1 MSIRA
6 MNCWAFK
13 SLAAR
18 QKETAQTRQAQA
30 GAKGMNMFENF
41 ETLQKIS
48 KDNVDTALKSFGAAS
63 KGIQAIA
70 SEVVDYQKK
79 SFEEGTAAM
88 EKLFGVRTLDK
99 AFEVQ
104 TEFYKSAYEGFV
116 SKATKI
122 GELYAD
128 IAKETYKPLETA
140 VAKATSKQ

>member
-1 MSIRA
+1 
-6 MNCWAFK
+6 
-13 SLAAR
+13 
-18 QKETAQTRQAQA
+18 
-30 GAKGMNMFENF
+30 MFENF

-48 KDNVDTALKSFGAAS
+48 KDNVDTAMKSFGAAS

-70 SEVVDYQKK
+70 TEVVDYQKK
-79 SFEEGTAAM
+79 SFEEGTAAI

-104 TEFYKSAYEGFV
+104 TEFYKTAYEGFV

>member
-1 MSIRA
+1 
-6 MNCWAFK
+6 
-13 SLAAR
+13 
-18 QKETAQTRQAQA
+18 
-30 GAKGMNMFENF
+30 MFDNL

-79 SFEEGTAAM
+79 SFEEGSAAI

-128 IAKETYKPLETA
+128 IAKETYKPIEGA

>member
-1 MSIRA
+1 
-6 MNCWAFK
+6 MNCVAFSSMPLVRRK
-13 SLAAR
+13 QLKPAR
-18 QKETAQTRQAQA
+18 PEA
-30 GAKGMNMFENF
+30 GAKGMKMFDNF
-41 ETLQKIS
+41 ETLQKIG
-48 KDNVDTALKSFGAAS
+48 KDNVDVALKSFGAAS

-79 SFEEGTAAM
+79 SFEDGTAAI

-104 TEFYKSAYEGFV
+104 TEFYKNAYEGFV

-128 IAKETYKPLETA
+128 IAKESYKPFEGA
-140 VAKATSKQ
+140 VAKATAAVKQ